1 MKIDKVIFGVDD
13 NPLYADFWPI
23 QAKLCTELLGI
34 TPVLFKITD
43 NETDFYHDG
52 NGLVKNIDKE
62 SCPGIITS
70 FLSQV
75 VRMYGTKYFP
85 NEVCITGDIDMLMF
99 SKTYFVDD
107 ISQYSDDDLVLFDAG
122 AYDPNREECKDESLF
137 AGQRYPIC
145 YASAKGSTFN
155 KLLNTDRP
163 FPQYAHELGLMRLGW
178 GTDEIYFGIQ
188 VNKNEHNINVHKRYR
203 PRKNGWIIEDRID
216 RHNFPI
222 FFTHEN
228 EQLYNEKYGN
238 YDKNLVLTN
247 FYKDAHCLRPY
258 NDYKKEIN
266 QLIELIYN
274 IR

>member
-70 FLSQV
+70 FLSQI

-122 AYDPNREECKDESLF
+122 LMTQIEKNVKMNHYLLVKDIQYVMRR
-137 AGQRYPIC
+137 QRVPHSISY
-145 YASAKGSTFN
+145 
-155 KLLNTDRP
+155 
-163 FPQYAHELGLMRLGW
+163 
-178 GTDEIYFGIQ
+178 
-188 VNKNEHNINVHKRYR
+188 
-203 PRKNGWIIEDRID
+203 
-216 RHNFPI
+216 
-222 FFTHEN
+222 
-228 EQLYNEKYGN
+228 
-238 YDKNLVLTN
+238 
-247 FYKDAHCLRPY
+247 
-258 NDYKKEIN
+258 
-266 QLIELIYN
+266 
-274 IR
+274 